1 MVIQEPQGQR
11 YDKFKPFK
19 LVGVNRVGLWAW
31 PRSKLYHS
39 GIGIIP
45 SGTMVEFVVILGS
58 SGLIGVSSVITIHPR
73 LIQIHPDLPQIQYD
87 CPTVM
92 S

>member
-1 MVIQEPQGQR
+1 MILQPRGQR
-11 YDKFKPFK
+11 YDEFKPFK
-19 LVGVNRVGLWAW
+19 LVGVNRAGLWAW
-31 PRSKLYHS
+31 PRSYRS

-45 SGTMVEFVVILGS
+45 SGAVVVFVVILWR

-73 LIQIHPDLPQIQYD
+73 LIQIHPDSPRPQYY